1 MGKNKN
7 KNKKTD
13 AAVEQ
18 PPAETKEDEEM
29 TEKPSEETP
38 NDGVKL
44 LEEVFGSKSSVSS
57 NGVSEDSTSNNSS
70 TELVKEA
77 TTEDKQESKEPEGP
91 SVIGPMP
98 PADDEFDEEDLKKA
112 EEHKT

>member
-7 KNKKTD
+7 KNKKTE
-13 AAVEQ
+13 AVAESL
-18 PPAETKEDEEM
+18 PAETKEDVEM

-44 LEEVFGSKSSVSS
+44 LEEVFGSKASVSS
-57 NGVSEDSTSNNSS
+57 TGASEDSTSNNS
-70 TELVKEA
+70 A
-77 TTEDKQESKEPEGP
+77 TAPVIEYAAEDKQESKEPEGQ

-98 PADDEFDEEDLKKA
+98 PTDDEYD
-112 EEHKT
+112 

>member
-1 MGKNKN
+1 
-7 KNKKTD
+7 
-13 AAVEQ
+13 
-18 PPAETKEDEEM
+18 M

-44 LEEVFGSKSSVSS
+44 LEEVFGSKANVSS
-57 NGVSEDSTSNNSS
+57 TGASDESTSNSS
-70 TELVKEA
+70 ATEPVKESA
-77 TTEDKQESKEPEGP
+77 VEDKQESKEPEGQ

-98 PADDEFDEEDLKKA
+98 PADDEYDEVDLKKA